1 MSERQETEE
10 ANRWP
15 ERSLV
20 QWGLPHPSGRP
31 TRLVA
36 TTVLLC
42 MLLDPVILQTLGHQD
57 LTTVEGFPSLN
68 MKFDSR
74 RMELSWDCK
83 ENTTYLECVMVHKEK
98 GPIEIML
105 KENECHCKFPDYSL
119 HEGVTFMV
127 KVNSVQRPIPETLVY
142 TNPGGKGTAAQ
153 NFSCFIYNANFMNCT
168 WAKGQAA
175 PDDVQYFLYIRDLK
189 QRRERECPH
198 YLEDSGTHVGCHLE
212 DLSGLAYYNYFLVN
226 GTSQRTGI
234 QFFDSI
240 LSWKKIEIYSPPNNI
255 SVHCNVSHCLIQWEK
270 PVTRHALSNRE
281 FKYQLDIQRLKNK
294 EHSGNQLIEV
304 SGNWENKHNFPSP
317 EPRAKHTVKIRTSD
331 ARIQRWGSWSQ
342 PVEFGSDDPEASL
355 VHIYMLVV
363 LGTLVSALII
373 GCLLKRPPSQPVRPP
388 HVSCTLDFVRAQ
400 RCLHRA
406 CIQPHGSE
414 LPLCGVLSPPT
425 PPLAIH
431 FHPISLTGYS
441 GIPPLP
447 THSLPGRLQGA
458 QPEPSRVPAYRQP
471 LRGLLPGR
479 QPRRFRCVISA
490 PSRVSRRLANASE

>member
-1 MSERQETEE
+1 MSLQCNQCAHFLTQQRAVQDNNQMSERQETEK

-20 QWGLPHPSGRP
+20 QWGLPHPSGSP

-83 ENTTYLECVMVHKEK
+83 ENTTYLECVMIHKEK

-127 KVNSVQRPIPETLVY
+127 KVNSIQRPIPETLVY
-142 TNPGGKGTAAQ
+142 TNSGGKGTAAQ

-189 QRRERECPH
+189 YRRERECPH

-240 LSWKKIEIYSPPNNI
+240 LYWKKIEIYSPPNNI

-270 PVTRHALSNRE
+270 PVTRHTLSNRE

-304 SGNWENKHNFPSP
+304 SGNWENKYNFPSP

-331 ARIQRWGSWSQ
+331 TRIQRWGSWSQ

-373 GCLLKRPPSQPVRPP
+373 GCLLKR
-388 HVSCTLDFVRAQ
+388 F
-400 RCLHRA
+400 
-406 CIQPHGSE
+406 
-414 LPLCGVLSPPT
+414 
-425 PPLAIH
+425 LA
-431 FHPISLTGYS
+431 
-441 GIPPLP
+441 
-447 THSLPGRLQGA
+447 
-458 QPEPSRVPAYRQP
+458 
-471 LRGLLPGR
+471 
-479 QPRRFRCVISA
+479 
-490 PSRVSRRLANASE
+490 SRRLFPRIPHVKDKWNDNQPSDHQVIWEKFVSDPQKADNEEIVTVEEVTAVTAAPASV